1 MKRILLIGALVAL
14 TVINVAGLL
23 TMGYCRFQHHFMM
36 ARVNSTGPRSDCD
49 PLHCQLDL
57 STEQREQIQKLKETL
72 QAELARLRP
81 ALRAKREELTDLLMA
96 RDPERARVEA
106 AVQEFNALQAQVQR
120 AVVQHLLDEKKILS
134 PAQQEKFLAIIR
146 RKLAE
151 LDPPSA
157 PPGPTAPPTHHE

>member
-1 MKRILLIGALVAL
+1 MKRKLLIGALVAL

-23 TMGYCRFQHHFMM
+23 TMGFCRFQHYCMM
-36 ARVNSTGPRSDCD
+36 ARLHTTGLRNESD
-49 PLHCQLDL
+49 PLHSQLDL
-57 STEQREQIQKLKETL
+57 STEQRAQIQKLKETL

-81 ALRAKREELTDLLMA
+81 ALRAKREELADLLMA
-96 RDPERARVEA
+96 SEPERARVEA

-120 AVVQHLLDEKKILS
+120 AVVQHLLDEKKLLS
-134 PAQQEKFLAIIR
+134 PAQQEKFLATIR

-157 PPGPTAPPTHHE
+157 SMVPPAHHE